1 MNCLKK
7 LVQILKKKV
16 VKLHI
21 VITRPKED
29 SLFLIERLKKLGH
42 TVTHLPVIKIE
53 ELKTEKINLQK
64 YKAVIF
70 TSSNAIKFLNLDKIE
85 SKIKCYCVGKTTE
98 FTARRAGFLNTYT
111 SEGTVDSLIELI
123 IRSLENKS
131 GKLLYVSSEFIS
143 KDLDV
148 DLKSAGFSVDRISNY
163 TSIPIEQIDKNTLS
177 FLEKKPP
184 DVIFVYSSRSAKN
197 LFNLLNKY
205 SLLNVVTQTNLMCI
219 SEKVLLALKHI
230 KWKKVFIFN
239 PGEEEF
245 LLNKIR

>member
-1 MNCLKK
+1 
-7 LVQILKKKV
+7 
-16 VKLHI
+16 LHI

-53 ELKTEKINLQK
+53 ELKTEKINFQN

-70 TSSNAIKFLNLDKIE
+70 TSSNAIKFLNVDKFD

-98 FTARRAGFLNTYT
+98 FKARQVGFINTYS

-131 GKLLYVSSEFIS
+131 GKLLYLSSEFIS
-143 KDLDV
+143 KDLDI
-148 DLKSAGFSVDRISNY
+148 DLINAGFSVDRISNY
-163 TSIPIEQIDKNTLS
+163 TTSPIEEIDKNTLD
-177 FLEKKPP
+177 FFIKKSP
-184 DVIFVYSSRSAKN
+184 DVIFVYSSKSAKN
-197 LFNLLNKY
+197 LFNLINKY
-205 SLLNVVTQTNLMCI
+205 SLLNVVTQSNLMCI
-219 SEKVLLALKHI
+219 SEKVLLVLKQI
-230 KWKKVFIFN
+230 KWKNVFIFS